1 MARWYSDDEYDY
13 LGYEYERHQEE
24 MYDRHMEEEYE
35 IHMAKMESCEVLG
48 HADLKI
54 ADKIVTCYCGGLTL
68 NKVKV
73 FR

>member
-1 MARWYSDDEYDY
+1 MGHYEDEYMDY
-13 LGYEYERHQEE
+13 AYERWQQD
-24 MYDRHMEEEYE
+24 MYDAHVKEEYE